1 MNDLEQTFI
10 TKCVIKEKQER
21 LLFELN
27 GKKRHD
33 GIGRFSH
40 STDELIK
47 PNRILLKAP
56 ASQEEIL
63 SVIGK
68 PVANCRIIAYNE
80 SLDKKECTFD
90 EALDMVLG
98 NGMPAIIIADSFA
111 VIETEQCYGTPMRYI
126 VEK

>member
-1 MNDLEQTFI
+1 MSSLEQNFI

-21 LLFELN
+21 LLFELG
-27 GKKRHD
+27 GKKRRD

-40 STDELIK
+40 NTDELIK
-47 PNRILLKAP
+47 PNKIMLKAP
-56 ASQEEIL
+56 ASKEEIL
-63 SVIGK
+63 SIIGK
-68 PVANCRIIAYNE
+68 RDEKCCIIAYNE

-98 NGMPAIIIADSFA
+98 NGMPAVIIADSFA
-111 VIETEQCYGTPMRYI
+111 VIETEQCYGTPIRYI